1 MNFTQRRKAPQFTFA
16 TLRENPCTGQG
27 TQNLPNS
34 AKQART
40 TKIRSCMTVYDQI
53 LTLLQSNNVSFEL
66 HEHEPV
72 RTVAEVEAKLPF
84 LLDKMLKTV
93 AFRVKD
99 GRYLLAGLRGHDRI
113 DYRQLAVY
121 CGVNR
126 RAVESMSPEAVAVE
140 LGFEVGGVGPFAVQP
155 GVIVLLD
162 EHLAGLG
169 TVYCGSGRNTATLAI
184 DIADLL
190 RVCGGEVVR
199 LARGDE

>member
-1 MNFTQRRKAPQFTFA
+1 
-16 TLRENPCTGQG
+16 
-27 TQNLPNS
+27 
-34 AKQART
+34 
-40 TKIRSCMTVYDQI
+40 MTVYDQI
-53 LTLLQSNNVSFEL
+53 MTLLQSNNIPVEL

-113 DYRQLAVY
+113 DYRQLAAY

-126 RAVESMSPEAVAVE
+126 RAVESMSPEAVEAV
-140 LGFEVGGVGPFAVQP
+140 LGFEVGGVGPFALQP
-155 GVIVLLD
+155 EVIVLLD
-162 EHLAGLG
+162 EQLAELG

-184 DIADLL
+184 NIADLL
-190 RVCGGEVVR
+190 RVCGGEMVS
-199 LARGDE
+199 LARVD

>member
-1 MNFTQRRKAPQFTFA
+1 MSVYEQII
-16 TLRENPCTGQG
+16 
-27 TQNLPNS
+27 NLLASHHIPY
-34 AKQART
+34 Q
-40 TKIRSCMTVYDQI
+40 
-53 LTLLQSNNVSFEL
+53 L

-93 AFRVKD
+93 AFQVKD

-113 DYRQLAVY
+113 DYRQLAAY

-126 RAVESMSPEAVAVE
+126 RAVESMSPEAVEAV
-140 LGFEVGGVGPFAVQP
+140 LGFEVGGVGPFALQP
-155 GVIVLLD
+155 EVIVLLD
-162 EHLAGLG
+162 EQLAEMG

-190 RVCGGEVVR
+190 RVCGGEMVS
-199 LARGDE
+199 LARSDE

>member
-1 MNFTQRRKAPQFTFA
+1 MSVYEQII
-16 TLRENPCTGQG
+16 
-27 TQNLPNS
+27 NLLASHHIPY
-34 AKQART
+34 Q
-40 TKIRSCMTVYDQI
+40 
-53 LTLLQSNNVSFEL
+53 L

-113 DYRQLAVY
+113 DYRQLAAY

-126 RAVESMSPEAVAVE
+126 RAVESMSPEAVEAV
-140 LGFEVGGVGPFAVQP
+140 LGFEVGGVGPFALQP
-155 GVIVLLD
+155 QVIVLLD
-162 EHLAGLG
+162 EQLAEMG

-184 DIADLL
+184 NIADLL
-190 RVCGGEVVR
+190 RVCGGEMVS
-199 LARGDE
+199 LTRGNE

>member
-1 MNFTQRRKAPQFTFA
+1 
-16 TLRENPCTGQG
+16 
-27 TQNLPNS
+27 
-34 AKQART
+34 
-40 TKIRSCMTVYDQI
+40 MTVYDQI
-53 LTLLQSNNVSFEL
+53 MTLLQSNNIPVEL

-113 DYRQLAVY
+113 DYRQLAAY

-126 RAVESMSPEAVAVE
+126 RAVESMSPEAVEAV
-140 LGFEVGGVGPFAVQP
+140 LGFEVGGVGPFALQP
-155 GVIVLLD
+155 QVIVLLD
-162 EHLAGLG
+162 EQLAEMG

-190 RVCGGEVVR
+190 RICGGEMVS
-199 LARGDE
+199 LARVD